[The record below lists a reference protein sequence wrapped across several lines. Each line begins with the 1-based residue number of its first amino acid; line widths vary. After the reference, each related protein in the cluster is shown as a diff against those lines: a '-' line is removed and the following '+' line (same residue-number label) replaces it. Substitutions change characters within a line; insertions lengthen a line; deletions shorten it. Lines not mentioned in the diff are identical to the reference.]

1 MEYIYTSDNELYH
14 HGVKGMKWGVRK
26 AIKNTSQSDRRLGR
40 SISAA
45 SIEEQRRRIER
56 SIARNKSRQR
66 NGNRDYR
73 QQNARYRAK
82 LKRLEKMRNQ
92 KISDLSE
99 YDIDRGRTAY
109 KTMKN
114 VSISVAVTAAA
125 TVVGSVYAPA
135 AVVTKIAGS
144 ALTSA
149 LKED

>member
-1 MEYIYTSDNELYH
+1 MEYELYH

-26 AIKNTSQSDRRLGR
+26 AIVNTSQYARRFSR

-45 SIEEQRRRIER
+45 NIEEQRRRIER
-56 SIARNKSRQR
+56 SLARNKSRQKT
-66 NGNRDYR
+66 NKRDYR

-114 VSISVAVTAAA
+114 VSMSVAVTAAA
-125 TVVGSVYAPA
+125 AVAGSVYAPA

-144 ALTSA
+144 ALASA